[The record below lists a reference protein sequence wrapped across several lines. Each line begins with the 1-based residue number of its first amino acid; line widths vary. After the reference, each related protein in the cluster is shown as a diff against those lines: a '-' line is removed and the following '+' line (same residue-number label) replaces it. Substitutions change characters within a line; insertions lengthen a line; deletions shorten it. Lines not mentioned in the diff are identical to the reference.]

1 MRSKGVRVTDNKTEA
16 TEKSTPIKLRITNFL
31 VFAKYKHIAKVITDA

>member
-16 TEKSTPIKLRITNFL
+16 TEKSTPIRFRISNFL
-31 VFAKYKHIAKVITDA
+31 VFAKYKHIAKVIADA